1 MHNFSSFGGKMQHPP
16 GRLPVPWLD
25 IFFPGSYNDPKFLAE
40 RSVFMNRTLL
50 RTAFLDTVPVMTGY
64 LCLGFGFGIVMQ
76 QNGLGLLWA
85 LALSLFVYAGSMQY
99 VAVGLLASGAG
110 LLTAALT
117 TLAVNARHL
126 FYGLSMIDAYKDM
139 GKKKKLHATKSI
151 VDFADERIVSFE
163 ELEPEERIYC
173 SMLSN
178 LLLGAALLIISLI
191 AGAV

>member
-1 MHNFSSFGGKMQHPP
+1 MQHPP